1 METMDQVVEK
11 IRGVLDI
18 SIGTVGST
26 DFTIGRVLAIGL
38 ILLAMFRLTRW
49 IRNWAIRRLS
59 LRPGMQAGVAESIG
73 SIVRYVL
80 VFVAIIALAGTI
92 GVDISSVVVVAGV
105 LGLGIGLGLQGLVN
119 DFVSGVVLLVER
131 PVKVGDR
138 IEVGELAGNVIKIS
152 PRATTI
158 RTNDNITMIVPNSQ
172 FVSRSVINWSHHEPE
187 VRLRVSVPVA
197 YDSDP
202 EQVRRVLLE
211 AAARCEEVLRDRP
224 PDVLF
229 DEFGDSALVFT
240 LRVWTRDLASRP
252 GALRSEL
259 NFAILAA
266 LRDAGIVIP
275 FPQRDLHVRMV
286 PPS

>member
-1 METMDQVVEK
+1 METLEQVVDE
-11 IRGVLDI
+11 IRGVLAV
-18 SIGTVGST
+18 SIGSVGST
-26 DFTIGRVLAIGL
+26 DFTLGRILAIGL
-38 ILLAMFRLTRW
+38 ILIVMVRFTRW
-49 IRNWAIRRLS
+49 IRAWTIRRVS
-59 LRPGMQAGVAESIG
+59 RRPGMQPGVAESLG

-80 VFVAIIALAGTI
+80 VFISIIVLAGTI

-119 DFVSGVVLLVER
+119 DFVSGVILLVER

-138 IEVGELAGNVIKIS
+138 IELGELACNVIKIS

-158 RTNDNITMIVPNSQ
+158 RTNDNVTMIVPNSH
-172 FVSRSVINWSHHEPE
+172 FVTKPVINWSHHEPD
-187 VRLRVSVPVA
+187 VRMRVSVPVA

-211 AAARCEEVLRDRP
+211 AAERCQGVLRDRP

-229 DEFGDSALVFT
+229 DQFGDSALVFT

-266 LRDAGIVIP
+266 LREAGIEVP
-275 FPQRDLHVRMV
+275 FPQRDVRVKMV

>member
-1 METMDQVVEK
+1 
-11 IRGVLDI
+11 
-18 SIGTVGST
+18 
-26 DFTIGRVLAIGL
+26 
-38 ILLAMFRLTRW
+38 
-49 IRNWAIRRLS
+49 
-59 LRPGMQAGVAESIG
+59 MQPGVAESLG

-80 VFVAIIALAGTI
+80 VFISIIVLAGTI

-119 DFVSGVVLLVER
+119 DFVSGVILLVER

-138 IEVGELAGNVIKIS
+138 IELGELACNVIKIS

-158 RTNDNITMIVPNSQ
+158 RTNDNVTMIVPNSH
-172 FVSRSVINWSHHEPE
+172 FVTKPVINWSHHEPD
-187 VRLRVSVPVA
+187 VRMRVSVPVA

-211 AAARCEEVLRDRP
+211 AAERCQGVLRDRP

-229 DEFGDSALVFT
+229 DQFGDSALVFT

-266 LRDAGIVIP
+266 LREAGIEVP
-275 FPQRDLHVRMV
+275 FPQRDVRVKMV

>member
-1 METMDQVVEK
+1 MEILERVVDE

-18 SIGTVGST
+18 SIGAVGAT
-26 DFTIGRVLAIGL
+26 DFTVGRILAIVL
-38 ILLAMFRLTRW
+38 ILVVMIRLTKW
-49 IRNWAIRRLS
+49 IRTWAIRHLS
-59 LRPGMQAGVAESIG
+59 SRPGMQPGVAESLG
-73 SIVRYVL
+73 SVVRYVL
-80 VFVAIIALAGTI
+80 VFVSIIALAGTI

-138 IEVGELAGNVIKIS
+138 IEVGELAGNVVKIS

-158 RTNDNITMIVPNSQ
+158 RTNDNITMIVPNSS
-172 FVSRSVINWSHHEPE
+172 FVSKSVINWSHHEPE

-202 EQVRRVLLE
+202 EQVRRVLLQ

-224 PDVLF
+224 PDVLL
-229 DEFGDSALVFT
+229 EQFGDSALVFT

-252 GALRSEL
+252 GALRSDL

-266 LRDAGIVIP
+266 LREAGIAIP
-275 FPQRDLHVRMV
+275 FQQRDVHVRMV